1 MWAHPATHVCIENMA
16 EFDTKVGEWNTAWKE
31 GHFPWHDKQVNN
43 MLQKHI
49 HDLTEGKPDLCIFVP
64 LCGKTVDLLWLANK
78 GYSVVGAECS
88 RDAIVSFFQES
99 GLEFTTDAINIAPN
113 GGYVHRAKEKDITIF
128 ECDIFYLTSDVVGRK
143 VDGVWGRATFSALEG
158 EPLRRKYVNLISSLL
173 APNGRWMVEIFDF
186 DPKDTFNDGPYPLT
200 LEDAKK
206 LFSEKFTFQML
217 DQVDH
222 VEGEVLIPPFD
233 KMKHTIRLYL
243 LTFT

>member
-1 MWAHPATHVCIENMA
+1 MA

-31 GHFPWHDKQVNN
+31 GPFPWHEEQVNN

-143 VDGVWGRATFSALEG
+143 VDGVWGRATISALEG
-158 EPLRRKYVNLISSLL
+158 EPLRRKYVNVISSLL
-173 APNGRWMVEIFDF
+173 APNGRWMVDTFDF
-186 DPKDTFNDGPYPLT
+186 DPNDNPNGPGKGPHSFS
-200 LEDAKK
+200 LEEAKK
-206 LFSEKFTFQML
+206 IFCQKFALQVL
-217 DQVDH
+217 DHMEYDVG
-222 VEGEVLIPPFD
+222 EGPFNANSALS
-233 KMKHTIRLYL
+233 KMKLTERLYL
-243 LTFT
+243 LTFL